1 MLIGIIGK
9 DEEGRALVTKIFNE
23 YGKYEIINVDEVYL
37 ELINKDEIKEKIKE
51 LFNYQKYDSVDFCVM
66 LYTDVEKRKLYNEL
80 IWDYIENNIYRRIEI
95 STKPVIIE
103 WDKLQLTDFYD
114 MCDVKILVE
123 LNRGIKQSF
132 KNVIPIQYQK
142 GKPSFKRDKI
152 DNMTRLFYD
161 ALTDIHV
168 DYKYDDMDYIIDD
181 SFINGNIIDKEKVKS
196 INKKM

>member
-23 YGKYEIINVDEVYL
+23 YGKYEIINVDELYL
-37 ELINKDEIKEKIKE
+37 ELIKKEEVKE
-51 LFNYQKYDSVDFCVM
+51 TIEKFVNYQNYDTVDFYVV
-66 LYTDVEKRKLYNEL
+66 LYTHIEKRKLYNEL
-80 IWDYIENNIYRRIEI
+80 IWDYIEKDIYRRIEI
-95 STKPVIIE
+95 SKKPVIIE

-114 MCDVKILVE
+114 MCDIKILVE